1 MFSTTVTATLDIVA
15 TAVLFFLVFRFVG
28 YHTLFSGIPPLPPGP
43 KPKLLA
49 GNLSD
54 FPKTHAGRF
63 WAKHEDL
70 YGMYRSAQS

>member
-15 TAVLFFLVFRFVG
+15 TAFLFLLVLRFVG
-28 YHTLFSGIPPLPPGP
+28 HHTLLGGVLPLPPGP

-63 WAKHEDL
+63 
-70 YGMYRSAQS
+70 